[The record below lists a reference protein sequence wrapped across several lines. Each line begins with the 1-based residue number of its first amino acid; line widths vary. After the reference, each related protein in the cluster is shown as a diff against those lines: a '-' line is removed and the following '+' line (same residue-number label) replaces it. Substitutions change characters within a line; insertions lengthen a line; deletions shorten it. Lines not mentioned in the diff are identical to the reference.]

1 MPRVRESGAAFLVG
15 LVFLLA
21 SPLCDAREF
30 TSPTLHGIVKDSLGR
45 AIEEVEVLV
54 LGDSAG
60 VAPLA
65 VARTDDRGRFF
76 VAGLAPGV
84 YRVAAIKQGYLAF
97 LGRFDTLLRNSMDLV
112 LRPVPA
118 DDGSAPQMPADAS
131 WILRLPARS
140 LLRETDAAD
149 LLRQEGSGGPRVA
162 GSPIAEMIEGQFD
175 HLVNLSGPLLRD
187 ARDAS
192 DAGGGETRMR
202 LASSI
207 GQVGSVRVSG
217 QRESFNR
224 VASAEGDAET
234 ASRAASSVLV
244 EASCATGPDASLA
257 MKASYTQGD
266 VDISM
271 AAPQSAGRLRH
282 ARQAWGYDANW
293 STQLD
298 AASRLG
304 VKVGYLDTLAS
315 FPGTVPAGPALSPGD
330 DPRRSFTSR
339 AMAAGGSYESLVS
352 DRHQIRV
359 DLEASHLDHPLP
371 RSYAAAM
378 PIAAGPATA
387 ARWNVRVRAED
398 QWLLSTPLTVVYG
411 LGYVRG
417 SDARALSVVEPRFG
431 GIWTQG
437 ALRARVVVLYD
448 MFADGGAA
456 ARYGWPMAGAARQ
469 DPALGY
475 DAAVDTALP
484 WGFTLKAAQ
493 SYEPVAFDAAGAVWE
508 RIDPGFTPLYATDGF
523 VSATRGTLT
532 LSHEAGGVN
541 TYVQLLRGHAEGT
554 LAQVFPFEVPLQF
567 LADRRLRYQGGRV
580 GVRVAGSGTDVF
592 AEYRR
597 VEDTTAAD
605 ALAERTTQEFV
616 ELQVAQALLRGAPRG
631 MSWRILL
638 AARTSPQ
645 RTVGEAD
652 PASVAGLKTLTAL
665 NQRVSAGVSV
675 AF

>member
-1 MPRVRESGAAFLVG
+1 M
-15 LVFLLA
+15 
-21 SPLCDAREF
+21 
-30 TSPTLHGIVKDSLGR
+30 VKDSLGR
-45 AIEEVEVLV
+45 AIEEVEVFV
-54 LGDSAG
+54 LGDSAD
-60 VAPLA
+60 VDPLA

-76 VAGLAPGV
+76 VAGLTPGV

-97 LGRFDTLLRNSMDLV
+97 LGRFDTLLRSSLDLV

-118 DDGSAPQMPADAS
+118 DSGSAPQAPADAS

-149 LLRQEGSGGPRVA
+149 LLRQEGSGGPPHA
-162 GSPIAEMIEGQFD
+162 GSPVAEMIEGQFD
-175 HLVNLSGPLLRD
+175 HLVNLSGPLLGG
-187 ARDAS
+187 AGEAS
-192 DAGGGETRMR
+192 EAGGAETRMR

-234 ASRAASSVLV
+234 SSHLASSVFV
-244 EASCATGPDASLA
+244 EASCSTGPDASLA

-266 VDISM
+266 LDVAM
-271 AAPQSAGRLRH
+271 GTPQSAGRLRQ
-282 ARQAWGYDANW
+282 ARQSWGYDANW

-315 FPGTVPAGPALSPGD
+315 FPGTVSASPALLSGE
-330 DPRRSFTSR
+330 DPRRSFASR
-339 AMAAGGSYESLVS
+339 AMAAGGTYESVAS

-359 DLEASHLDHPLP
+359 DIEASHLDHPLP
-371 RSYAAAM
+371 RSYVATM
-378 PIAAGPATA
+378 PISGSPESA
-387 ARWNVRVRAED
+387 ARWNVRVRGED
-398 QWLLSTPLTVVYG
+398 QWLVSKPLTVVYG

-417 SDARALSVVEPRFG
+417 SDARTLSVVEPRFG
-431 GIWTQG
+431 GSWTEG
-437 ALRARVVVLYD
+437 AWRARVVLLYD

-456 ARYGWPMAGAARQ
+456 LPQGWPISGTARQ

-475 DAAVDTALP
+475 DAAVETALP
-484 WGFTLKAAQ
+484 WGFALKAAQ
-493 SYEPVAFDAAGAVWE
+493 AYEPVAFDAAGAVWE

-532 LSHEAGGVN
+532 LSHDAAGVH
-541 TYVQLLRGHAEGT
+541 TYVELLRGSAEGS
-554 LAQVFPFEVPLQF
+554 LAQVFPFEVPLQL
-567 LADRRLRYQGGRV
+567 LADRSLRYRGGRV

-597 VEDTTAAD
+597 VEDTTAAE
-605 ALAERTTQEFV
+605 ATAERTTQEFV
-616 ELQVAQALLRGAPRG
+616 ELQVAQAVLRGEPRG
-631 MSWRILL
+631 MSWRVLL
-638 AARTSPQ
+638 VARASPQ
-645 RTVGEAD
+645 RAVGDSA
-652 PASVAGLKTLTAL
+652 PASATGLKTLAAL